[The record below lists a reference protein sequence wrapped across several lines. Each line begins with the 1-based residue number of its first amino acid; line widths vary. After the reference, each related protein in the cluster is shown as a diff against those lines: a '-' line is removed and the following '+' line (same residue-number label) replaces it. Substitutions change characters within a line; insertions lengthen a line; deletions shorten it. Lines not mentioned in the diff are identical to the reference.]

1 MKCQTLDGKFIFE
14 MRSTSQSAYIAS
26 ALSFDRRMGEDSVIE
41 CVRNGDKV
49 EIFSSY
55 TIRESGTY
63 DAIRYGI
70 VSGKY

>member
-1 MKCQTLDGKFIFE
+1 MSKLLDGKFMFE

-26 ALSFDRRMGEDSVIE
+26 ALSFDRHMGEDSVIE
-41 CVRNGDKV
+41 CVRNDDKV

-55 TIRESGTY
+55 TIRESGTF

-70 VSGKY
+70 VS